1 MIWTLFRKDMVRRW
15 RSPLATLVMII
26 FPLFMSAAIGSI
38 SGGPGGG
45 EEFPKI
51 TVLVR
56 NLDENGFI
64 SNAIVG
70 MLGQEDSQEY
80 LEVYAVGDEG
90 PAMMENGEAS
100 AMVVIPDSFSIHV
113 LERRETTLTV
123 VRNPA
128 EGIKPEIV
136 AQGAGA
142 VATYLD
148 QAARLLGAQLGEIS
162 RMVEAD
168 EVPDAA
174 KVGAVAASVMLRI
187 EGAQDYLFPPL
198 VKVGSVKEAAV
209 EDDSPGTGNVFG
221 YVLIMTTV
229 MALLFVA
236 TRTMGDLFEEKNN
249 GMLRRMLATPLDL
262 GRVVLAK
269 TIFGVAFGVLVLLVL
284 AVIGLTLNWIEPDVD
299 PLAVLLMGVTFSLAA
314 CGLLAL
320 ITSLVTTEKQAG
332 IANWLVIMG
341 MSALGGS
348 MFPYENMP
356 APMQQVAHWT
366 LNYWAVDG
374 FTDLVFNN
382 VGTAAVLDN
391 IVILAA
397 MGLVTGAVA
406 HALLVRRFRGLVA

>member
-1 MIWTLFRKDMVRRW
+1 
-15 RSPLATLVMII
+15 
-26 FPLFMSAAIGSI
+26 
-38 SGGPGGG
+38 
-45 EEFPKI
+45 
-51 TVLVR
+51 
-56 NLDENGFI
+56 
-64 SNAIVG
+64 
-70 MLGQEDSQEY
+70 
-80 LEVYAVGDEG
+80 
-90 PAMMENGEAS
+90 MMENGKAS
-100 AMVVIPDSFSIHV
+100 AMVVIPDSFTVNV
-113 LERRETTLTV
+113 LDRHETTLRV

-128 EGIKPEIV
+128 EGIKPEII

-148 QAARLLGAQLGEIS
+148 QAARLLGAELAEIS
-162 RMVEAD
+162 GMIEAD

-174 KVGAVAASVMLRI
+174 KVGAVAASAMMRI
-187 EGAQDYLFPPL
+187 EGVQDYLFPPM
-198 VKVGSVKEAAV
+198 VKVGSVKESEE

-269 TIFGVAFGVLVLLVL
+269 TIFGVAFGVIILMIL
-284 AVIGLTLNWIEPDVD
+284 AMIGLVLNWIEPDVD
-299 PLAVLLMGVTFSLAA
+299 PLGVLLMGVTFSLAA

-320 ITSLVTTEKQAG
+320 VTSLVTTEKQAG
-332 IANWLVIMG
+332 IVNWLVIMG

-356 APMQQVAHWT
+356 AVMQQISHWT

-374 FTDLVFNN
+374 FTELVFNN
-382 VGTAAVLDN
+382 VGVDGILTN
-391 IVILAA
+391 IMVLAA
-397 MGLVTGAVA
+397 MGLVTGALA
-406 HALLVRRFRGLVA
+406 HVLLVRRFRGLVT

>member
-1 MIWTLFRKDMVRRW
+1 
-15 RSPLATLVMII
+15 
-26 FPLFMSAAIGSI
+26 
-38 SGGPGGG
+38 
-45 EEFPKI
+45 
-51 TVLVR
+51 
-56 NLDENGFI
+56 
-64 SNAIVG
+64 
-70 MLGQEDSQEY
+70 
-80 LEVYAVGDEG
+80 
-90 PAMMENGEAS
+90 
-100 AMVVIPDSFSIHV
+100 
-113 LERRETTLTV
+113 V

-128 EGIKPEIV
+128 EGIKPEII

-148 QAARLLGAQLGEIS
+148 QAARLLGAEMREIRS
-162 RMVEAD
+162 MIEAD

-174 KVGAVAASVMLRI
+174 KVGAVAASVMLRVD
-187 EGAQDYLFPPL
+187 GAQDYLFPPL
-198 VKVGSVKEAAV
+198 VKVGSVKEAEVAD
-209 EDDSPGTGNVFG
+209 EDSPGTGNVFG

-284 AVIGLTLNWIEPDVD
+284 AVIGISLNWIEPDVD
-299 PLAVLLMGVTFSLAA
+299 PLGVLLMGVTFSLAA
-314 CGLLAL
+314 CGVLAL
-320 ITSLVTTEKQAG
+320 ITSLVRTEKQAG
-332 IANWLVIMG
+332 IASWLAIMG

-348 MFPYENMP
+348 MFPYGSMP
-356 APMQQVAHWT
+356 EPMQRIAHWT

-382 VGTAAVLDN
+382 VGTAAVADN
-391 IVILAA
+391 IAILAV
-397 MGLVTGAVA
+397 MGLATGIAA